1 MTQWHSKKEWHTQAL
16 NVRATASFPAEN
28 KKVFET
34 KTHQIN
40 FNLNLLLLGIC
51 LAFAGVVICSL
62 HRTSCSL
69 VSIFGCSVCYY
80 VPLPLLLSH
89 LAIWYL
95 CFGNRWLR
103 FVRFVSV
110 VRCFRLLQ
118 SHSSNE
124 SLYSTYMYRPFHN
137 NSKIILNLFW
147 LELAYLMPLFLT
159 YIKISS

>member
-1 MTQWHSKKEWHTQAL
+1 MTQWYSKKEWHTQAL
-16 NVRATASFPAEN
+16 NVRTTASFPAEN
-28 KKVFET
+28 KNVFQT

-69 VSIFGCSVCYY
+69 VSIFGCSVRYY

-95 CFGNRWLR
+95 CFGSRW
-103 FVRFVSV
+103 FGFVS
-110 VRCFRLLQ
+110 FG
-118 SHSSNE
+118 
-124 SLYSTYMYRPFHN
+124 LYRWCDVFDCSKATVPMSYCTYIYRTFHN
-137 NSKIILNLFW
+137 NSKTILNLFGNFW
-147 LELAYLMPLFLT
+147 LAYF
-159 YIKISS
+159 K

>member
-16 NVRATASFPAEN
+16 NVRTTASFPAEN
-28 KKVFET
+28 KKVFQT

-69 VSIFGCSVCYY
+69 VSIFGCLVRYY

-95 CFGNRWLR
+95 CFSSRW
-103 FVRFVSV
+103 FGFVSFGLYLV

-124 SLYSTYMYRPFHN
+124 SLAVLYC
-137 NSKIILNLFW
+137 
-147 LELAYLMPLFLT
+147 T
-159 YIKISS
+159 YIHVFDHSITIRIYFWFFLEIFD